1 MRCWWLEWARCSTT
15 RASVSAGGALDARI
29 RDSQPAYAFWLD
41 QADRKR
47 NDSGPPAADK
57 QKPTAACQQAI
68 GSVGQ
73 PSRAPVWPAATARII
88 TSSALATSRRD
99 GSPDKWPSY
108 SSQLRLRS
116 KPPLAI
122 A

>member
-1 MRCWWLEWARCSTT
+1 MPLGDSEMAADALWWLEWARCSTP

-47 NDSGPPAADK
+47 NDSGPPAAK

-68 GSVGQ
+68 GSVGI
-73 PSRAPVWPAATARII
+73 PRPG
-88 TSSALATSRRD
+88 LTSRNGED
-99 GSPDKWPSY
+99 NHVVDAGDL
-108 SSQLRLRS
+108 SQRW
-116 KPPLAI
+116 LA
-122 A
+122 